1 MLRSRPD
8 RPDPVRYPISIIFL
22 HVSMKRIATALS
34 SLVGLV
40 ALSGL
45 ASAQFGPTPSI
56 TDIPVRQADAPGN
69 IVINGV
75 NLGLV
80 TEVTIDNVSVPIIR
94 ARQNRVIAGPLGP
107 ELPRFAQVR
116 VAGGNSF
123 STGTLSLLPTLKAE
137 RRGFVVYPTIHNG
150 ATGTYILRHQYQA
163 IVNQADF
170 GIYGRRF
177 LSPFATVGGVGFIPD
192 ANPFPVQPFPL
203 PIEIGQIGEEF
214 KLQAEVSND
223 TTSLVRYTNLAV
235 VNGFGDPQ

>member
-1 MLRSRPD
+1 
-8 RPDPVRYPISIIFL
+8 
-22 HVSMKRIATALS
+22 MKRIASALS
-34 SLVGLV
+34 SLAGLV

-80 TEVTIDNVSVPIIR
+80 TDVTIDNIAVPVIR
-94 ARQNRVIAGPLGP
+94 ARQNRVIVGPLGP

-150 ATGTYILRHQYQA
+150 ATGTYILRHTYGDP
-163 IVNQADF
+163 VNSADV

-177 LSPFATVGGVGFIPD
+177 LSPFATIGGAGFIPD
-192 ANPFPVQPFPL
+192 GNPFPVQPFPL
-203 PIEIGQIGEEF
+203 PIEIGAIGPEF

-223 TTSLVRYTNLAV
+223 VSGLVRYTNMAE